1 MYEELLPGFY
11 RIEVPL
17 PGSPLR
23 ALNAYLVMGSVRNL
37 LIDNGF
43 NMPEC
48 AEALNAALQE
58 LGVNLVETDFFLTH
72 LHSDH
77 NGLTSSLARSRT
89 SKIMCSQ
96 EDGQR
101 INEAILE
108 DAYWEDMFD
117 ALVDNGFPRAELG
130 ELHLTHPGR
139 IYASPSPLRINYVED
154 GDTFSYGRYTFMV
167 LEVPGHT
174 PGHVALY
181 ELGSKTLVSGDHI
194 LGTITPNITPW
205 SGVEDSL
212 GNYLKSLD
220 KISALD
226 VSRTFPAHRGMIE
239 NTGGRI
245 AELKEHHRKRLDET
259 CRVLSANGALSAYGT
274 AAHMT
279 WGLRGITWA
288 EFAVQQKCFA
298 TGETLAHLVH
308 LDKLGLVRAVN
319 DNGVTLFRLLKQ

>member
-23 ALNAYLVMGSVRNL
+23 ALNSYLVLGDTRNL

-48 AEALNAALQE
+48 AEALNSALNE

-77 NGLTSSLARSRT
+77 NGLTSSLLRSPV
-89 SKIMCSQ
+89 SKIMCSR
-96 EDGQR
+96 EDGLR
-101 INEAILE
+101 INQAILE
-108 DAYWEDMFD
+108 DSYWQDMFD
-117 ALVDNGFPRAELG
+117 ALVENGFPRAELG
-130 ELHLTHPGR
+130 DLYLRHPGR
-139 IYASPSPLRINYVED
+139 IYASPEPLRISYVED
-154 GDTFSYGRYTFMV
+154 GDSFSYGRYIFMV

-181 ELGSKTLVSGDHI
+181 EASSKTLISGDHI

-205 SGVEDSL
+205 SGVDDAL
-212 GNYLKSLD
+212 GDYLESLD
-220 KISALD
+220 KVAAFDID
-226 VSRTFPAHRGMIE
+226 RTFPAHRDIIE
-239 NTGGRI
+239 DTPRRI
-245 AELKEHHRKRLDET
+245 FELKEHHKKRLDEV
-259 CRVLSANGALSAYGT
+259 CAVLSGGGAMNAYDV
-274 AAHMT
+274 AARMT
-279 WGLRGITWA
+279 WSLRGIAW
-288 EFAVQQKCFA
+288 EDFQVPQKCFA

-308 LDKLGLVRAVN
+308 LAKLKLARPVMVDGT
-319 DNGVTLFRLLKQ
+319 TLFQLFKQ